1 MAWGNLLTERP
12 DPIPQVGTL
21 PAGKAGHLPGSPRRR
36 AMPQS
41 HRPLAAA
48 LWMTG
53 AIAAFTAMAVATRQI
68 KGVHDTFEILAFR
81 SMIGWIILV
90 TVAAALGQLGRIR
103 TDRLG
108 SHVLRNLFHFSG
120 QSLWFYA
127 ITVIPLA
134 QVFALE
140 FTSPIWV
147 ILLAPLFLGERL
159 TRAKLA
165 AAAFGFSG
173 ALIVAHPDFSQVDPG
188 VIAAAGAAIFFAAT
202 TLMTKALTRGEAIV
216 SILFW
221 LTLMQAVLGS
231 VAMLVFGPVTLPS
244 LATLPWLVLIGV
256 AGITAH
262 LCLTTALSLAPASLV
277 VPVDFV
283 RLPIIALVGAL
294 FYAEPVEPTLF
305 LGAGLIFFGIWITL
319 RSGTSAPQGPTVT
332 KS

>member
-1 MAWGNLLTERP
+1 MSG
-12 DPIPQVGTL
+12 Q
-21 PAGKAGHLPGSPRRR
+21 KR
-36 AMPQS
+36 AMTQT

-81 SMIGWIILV
+81 SMIGWLIVIM
-90 TVAAALGQLGRIR
+90 VAAGLGKLRSVR
-103 TDRLG
+103 RDRLG
-108 SHVLRNLFHFSG
+108 SHVLRNLCHFTG

-127 ITVIPLA
+127 ITIIPLA

-147 ILLAPLFLGERL
+147 ILLAPVFLGERL
-159 TRAKLA
+159 TRAKLIAAGLGFAGTLVVAQPDFGRIDPGVLAAA
-165 AAAFGFSG
+165 AAAF
-173 ALIVAHPDFSQVDPG
+173 
-188 VIAAAGAAIFFAAT
+188 FFAAT
-202 TLMTKALTRGEAIV
+202 SLMTKALTRGEAIV

-231 VAMLVFGPVTLPS
+231 AAMLALGPVTLPT
-244 LATLPWLVLIGV
+244 LATFPWLCLIGV

-262 LCLTTALSLAPASLV
+262 LCLTTALSLAPASVV

-283 RLPIIALVGAL
+283 RLPIIALVGAT
-294 FYAEPVEPTLF
+294 FYSEPIEPTLF
-305 LGAGLIFFGIWITL
+305 LGAGLIFLGIWLTL
-319 RSGTSAPQGPTVT
+319 RSGTSRPQGPMVT
-332 KS
+332 KP

>member
-1 MAWGNLLTERP
+1 MT
-12 DPIPQVGTL
+12 
-21 PAGKAGHLPGSPRRR
+21 
-36 AMPQS
+36 

-68 KGVHDTFEILAFR
+68 RGVHDTFEILAFR
-81 SMIGWIILV
+81 SMIGWVIV
-90 TVAAALGQLGRIR
+90 VALGLALGQLGRIR

-147 ILLAPLFLGERL
+147 ILLAPVFLGERL
-159 TRAKLA
+159 NRRKVLA
-165 AAAFGFSG
+165 AALGFAG
-173 ALIVAHPDFSQVDPG
+173 VWIVARPDFGAPEPG
-188 VIAAAGAAIFFAAT
+188 VVAAAGAAVFFAAT
-202 TLMTKALTRGEAIV
+202 NLMTKALTRGEAII

-221 LTLMQAVLGS
+221 LTLMQALLGS
-231 VAMLVFGPVTLPS
+231 LAMAFGSPVTLPTLS
-244 LATLPWLVLIGV
+244 TLPWLGLIAV

-262 LCLTTALSLAPASLV
+262 LCLTTALSLAPASVV
-277 VPVDFV
+277 VPVDFA
-283 RLPIIALVGAL
+283 RLPIIAAIGAI
-294 FYAEPVEPTLF
+294 FYNEPIEPALF
-305 LGAGLIFFGIWITL
+305 LGAGLIFVGIWITL
-319 RSGTSAPQGPTVT
+319 GSGASRPQGSAVT
-332 KS
+332 KP